1 MSVGSTELQK
11 RRFGLIVPQGWRD
24 DLPSRDFETAAGVAR
39 AADELGFD
47 SIWLYDHLQTR
58 DGEPDPVL
66 ECWTTL
72 AALARET
79 KRVRLGQIVTCA
91 LYRNP
96 GLLAQMAS
104 TVDAASG
111 GRVFLGVGAGWDER
125 EYVDFEFGEALPPVR
140 ERLAHL
146 EHTLQVVRARRGD
159 RPILVGGAGEKVLL
173 RLVAQYAS
181 ACNLTDSF
189 DPDFYRHKLEVL
201 RGHCEAVGRDY
212 DAILKTASFTIT
224 QSDEVDFD
232 ALVEAGI
239 EYFILYLDPPTDLD
253 LVERFAAGNRL
264 LQAP

>member
-1 MSVGSTELQK
+1 VGVN
-11 RRFGLIVPQGWRD
+11 FGLVVPQGWRA
-24 DLPSRDFETAAGVAR
+24 DLPGRNFETVVGVAR

-58 DGEPDPVL
+58 DGDPEPVL

-79 KRVRLGQIVTCA
+79 KCVRLGQIVTCA

-96 GLLAQMAS
+96 GLLAQMAA

-111 GRVFLGVGAGWDER
+111 DRVFLGVGAGWDER
-125 EYVDFEFGEALPPVR
+125 EYVDFEYGEALPAVR

-146 EHTLQVVRARRGD
+146 EHTLQVLRARRGD

-173 RLVAQYAS
+173 RLVAQYAD

-189 DPDFYRHKLEVL
+189 DADFYRHKLEVL

-212 DAILKTASFTIT
+212 RTILKTASFTVAT
-224 QSDEVDFD
+224 GDDVDFE
-232 ALVEAGI
+232 ALADAGI
-239 EYFILYLDPPTDLD
+239 EYFIVYLDPPTDLN
-253 LVERFAAGNRL
+253 LLERFAKRCLTLNARGPRASL
-264 LQAP
+264 